1 MSLAA
6 HLICIHSVFIV
17 AKHLI
22 TEWFSASHR
31 LVRLPL
37 SWPMFD
43 LKTFTE
49 SAQKNCHI
57 SEIPAILTIL
67 EHTYE

>member
-1 MSLAA
+1 
-6 HLICIHSVFIV
+6 
-17 AKHLI
+17 
-22 TEWFSASHR
+22 
-31 LVRLPL
+31 
-37 SWPMFD
+37 MFD

-57 SEIPAILTIL
+57 SEVPSMLTIL